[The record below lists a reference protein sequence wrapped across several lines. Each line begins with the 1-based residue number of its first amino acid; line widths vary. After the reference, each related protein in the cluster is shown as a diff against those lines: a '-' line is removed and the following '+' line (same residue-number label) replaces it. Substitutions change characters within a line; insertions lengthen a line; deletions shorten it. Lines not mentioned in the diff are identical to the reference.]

1 MLLQAFEPLSGAI
14 MLGMLEH
21 VVCRTRPRALVPRA
35 RVWLR
40 RNSELW
46 LDAIGQEMTEPAL
59 DGLNTVDARLAL
71 LAGLLLMI
79 ARLLMLVAGLD
90 RRRA

>member
-1 MLLQAFEPLSGAI
+1 
-14 MLGMLEH
+14 
-21 VVCRTRPRALVPRA
+21 
-35 RVWLR
+35 VWLR